1 MILHIFQNL
10 TLTTSK
16 VTFLYGL
23 SKYGKFITISQ
34 YHAIWVPLDHTL
46 PIKKIKIPDYDG
58 LKCEVVGN
66 LMERCYLLWPNPML
80 GLQTNLMWI
89 KKIN

>member
-34 YHAIWVPLDHTL
+34 YHAIWVPLDHNTMQFGTLIWVPLDHTL

-66 LMERCYLLWPNPML
+66 LMERCYLL
-80 GLQTNLMWI
+80 
-89 KKIN
+89 